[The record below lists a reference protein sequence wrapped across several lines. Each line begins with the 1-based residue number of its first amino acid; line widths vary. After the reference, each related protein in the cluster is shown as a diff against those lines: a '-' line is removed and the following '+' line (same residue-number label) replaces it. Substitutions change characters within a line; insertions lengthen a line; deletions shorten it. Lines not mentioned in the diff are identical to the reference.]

1 MKSDNV
7 FNVKNLNNEYEFL
20 FNSLI
25 SISRLSSSE
34 FWSLYLINEGI
45 NTQSKICKELY
56 LPKQTVHSAIKSLIH
71 KKLIQVKYD
80 LSNLRTKKYTLTNLC
95 KDFVRDFFSG
105 LNDIETEIVNDMTK
119 SKLDELKNL
128 FKQFNELIQI
138 KIKKLINKHK
148 KKGSEI

>member
-80 LSNLRTKKYTLTNLC
+80 LSNLRTKKYILTNLG

-105 LNDIETEIVNDMTK
+105 LNDIENEIVNDMTK